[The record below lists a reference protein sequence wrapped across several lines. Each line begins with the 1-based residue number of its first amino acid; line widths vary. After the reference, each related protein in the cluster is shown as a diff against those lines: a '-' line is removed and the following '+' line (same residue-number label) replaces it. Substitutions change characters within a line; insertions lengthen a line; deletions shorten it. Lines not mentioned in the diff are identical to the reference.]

1 MCIQSLVPCFTRGC
15 APCEAALIRRVVC
28 YLWSSEEASVDIPCL
43 VGVTSSGNRKQCQD
57 ACLPLVSILG
67 KKSAQSPLNASL
79 PRKSKIAQSLICFE
93 YHRVLVASISQV
105 SSLLIQTH
113 VSSFPF
119 KVPLGVSFLNIF
131 HVHLQYSYLGVGGE
145 AGDGKCMWV
154 CVRMHV

>member
-1 MCIQSLVPCFTRGC
+1 MGIIILTWQFLYRLNKQCVFNLWFHVSPEVGTL
-15 APCEAALIRRVVC
+15 CEAALIRRVVC
-28 YLWSSEEASVDIPCL
+28 YLWSLEEASVDRPCL

-57 ACLPLVSILG
+57 ASLPLVSILG

-105 SSLLIQTH
+105 SFLLIQTH

-119 KVPLGVSFLNIF
+119 KVPLGGLIPEHFPRALTI
-131 HVHLQYSYLGVGGE
+131 
-145 AGDGKCMWV
+145 
-154 CVRMHV
+154 